1 MLLSKTL
8 VSIPRPESLTPMA
21 VSNKLKYKKVNREDF
36 WPESG
41 KLPSLSALMGPRSW
55 LIPKRL
61 GLTVEDISWLKVP
74 VENWSDYSGYMKLQ
88 YFLSNLTVVNDG
100 TEITIRLIQDF
111 VGSCQNEELRQNIL
125 LSVEQ
130 KRKDVPYRARKKDLK
145 DIGI

>member
-1 MLLSKTL
+1 
-8 VSIPRPESLTPMA
+8 
-21 VSNKLKYKKVNREDF
+21 
-36 WPESG
+36 
-41 KLPSLSALMGPRSW
+41 MGPRSW

-88 YFLSNLTVVNDG
+88 YFLSNLTVVNSA
-100 TEITIRLIQDF
+100 EITIRLIQDF
-111 VGSCQNEELRQNIL
+111 VGSCQDEELRQNIL

-145 DIGI
+145 DIGV

>member
-61 GLTVEDISWLKVP
+61 GLTVEDMSWLEVP
-74 VENWSDYSGYMKLQ
+74 VENWSDYSGSGPLIILMVTAASK
-88 YFLSNLTVVNDG
+88 FL
-100 TEITIRLIQDF
+100 DF
-111 VGSCQNEELRQNIL
+111 ISGLF
-125 LSVEQ
+125 
-130 KRKDVPYRARKKDLK
+130 K
-145 DIGI
+145 